1 MKIRQSIRRKVFAIF
16 GGFTLFLTLLYSAM
30 NFLIGFMV
38 EDDVLEKILAY
49 EAQAI
54 ELTYQKEG
62 RITQPRVD
70 YMKLYL
76 DPHEAPVEI
85 AKAYRNK
92 ELGSEVFSGDGVHYH
107 IQHLYFDKNT
117 SAILVA
123 EVTAFLAVSNLSAEI
138 IVTFL
143 FFLSIT
149 IILSTWF
156 AYRIAAKTTE
166 PISTLT
172 REVMQQQ
179 SQQEP
184 VYFSA
189 GKTPDEIGY
198 LANTIESSL
207 KELRQLVKRESEFN
221 RDVSH
226 ELRTP
231 LTVLSNT
238 LSLADGNSL
247 SQDDVTNLKK
257 SAEQMKHIVATLL
270 TLARSESVKYEIIR
284 LRPLLEDSILSFHT
298 KLATQNFNVLLDVAD
313 DYELKVNRQLMM
325 LLVNNLIENAINHA
339 AGDELFIRLQE
350 RVLYFENKISEE
362 ISEDYISKLTEKN
375 VRQSNSSGFGQGLFL
390 VKRILEALHF
400 DYEICGSSSSFQFKI
415 KLDF

>member
-1 MKIRQSIRRKVFAIF
+1 
-16 GGFTLFLTLLYSAM
+16 
-30 NFLIGFMV
+30 MV

-49 EAQAI
+49 EAQVI
-54 ELTYQKEG
+54 EATYLKEG
-62 RITQPRVD
+62 LIIQPRVD
-70 YMKLYL
+70 YMTLYL
-76 DPHEAPVEI
+76 KPQEAPKEI
-85 AKAYRNK
+85 AEAYKNK
-92 ELGSEVFSGDGVHYH
+92 SLGSEVFSGHGVHYH
-107 IQHLYFDKNT
+107 IQHLYFDENT

-143 FFLSIT
+143 FFLTIT

-184 VYFSA
+184 MIFSA

-198 LANTIESSL
+198 LAYTIESSL

-238 LSLADGNSL
+238 LSLTDGSSL

-257 SAEQMKHIVATLL
+257 SAEQMKHIVTTLL
-270 TLARSESVKYEIIR
+270 TLARSESVKYEIVR

-298 KLATQNFNVLLDVAD
+298 KLAAQNFNISLEVAD
-313 DYELKVNRQLMM
+313 DYELKVNRQLMI
-325 LLVNNLIENAINHA
+325 LLFNNLIENAINHA
-339 AGDELFIRLQE
+339 AGNELFIRLRE
-350 RVLYFENKISEE
+350 RVLFFENRISEAISEE
-362 ISEDYISKLTEKN
+362 HIGRLTEKN
-375 VRQSNSSGFGQGLFL
+375 IRQSDSSGFGQGLYL
-390 VKRILEALHF
+390 VKRILDALQF

-415 KLDF
+415 KLNS